1 MSKYTTLEQVIEA
14 TIDHFNNQSKLG
26 YRSPDKLYLDG
37 LVACYSHVEGSQGC
51 AIGCHLTPAQAE
63 RLDGIGDKT
72 HHYQVWSM
80 YDHDK
85 GKEML
90 EGVFDGIDSEDLSHI
105 QNMHDNEVMWVSQQ
119 LRLVEGRDEYDQAE
133 RERID
138 KEGVRRFVDSL
149 KVKLMDYT
157 KENDDE

>member
-63 RLDGIGDKT
+63 KLDEIGDEKGQ
-72 HHYQVWSM
+72 YQMWSM
-80 YDHDK
+80 YNHEL
-85 GKEML
+85 GKEIL
-90 EGVFDGIDSEDLSHI
+90 EGVFDGIDPKDLAHI
-105 QNMHDNEVMWVSQQ
+105 QRMHDNEVMWVSQQ

-149 KVKLMDYT
+149 KVLLMGYT
-157 KENDDE
+157 EEDGDE